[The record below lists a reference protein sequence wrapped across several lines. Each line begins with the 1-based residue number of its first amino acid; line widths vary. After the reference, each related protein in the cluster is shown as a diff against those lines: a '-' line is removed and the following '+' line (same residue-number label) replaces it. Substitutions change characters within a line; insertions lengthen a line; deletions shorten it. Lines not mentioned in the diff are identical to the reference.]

1 MKIIQ
6 EYIKELLFEQDC
18 VVIPDFG
25 GFVANY
31 DYCKLEKEMGH
42 PARKWFAFNELL
54 RTDDGILLTYI
65 AEQESITIAEASKKI
80 KNFVA
85 SVRQMMRVDDYFYL
99 KGVGSFCYNEENKI
113 QFIPVYNVNFQAN
126 SFGLSAFNVQKLDRP
141 KVLEKIVTRSKEQGS
156 VVVLTNSRSQARVF
170 NDRPMVL
177 STSLIGQVKKKK
189 KSKREHYLLASMV
202 AIIAL
207 FLSFYIYDNKGF
219 TLSNLNFFTS
229 YKSDVYTSSL
239 GKYKT
244 PETVLIKSAIKSST
258 MNTIAQHQPTYFVI
272 VGSFESQKNAAQ
284 FMSQLKKDGYSS
296 AKLISNK
303 KGEKIKVSLDHFT
316 TKDAAIKKASTLEN
330 AWIYTSELLR

>member
-31 DYCKLEKEMGH
+31 DYCKIEKEMGQ

-65 AEQESITIAEASKKI
+65 AEQESISIAEASKKI
-80 KNFVA
+80 KSFVS

-113 QFIPVYNVNFQAN
+113 QFIPVYNVNFQAT
-126 SFGLSAFNVQKLDRP
+126 SYGLTAFKIK
-141 KVLEKIVTRSKEQGS
+141 KVVSPSLLKKAVPQPQRYASIQ
-156 VVVLTNSRSQARVF
+156 LNSRSQGSAF
-170 NDRPMVL
+170 NDRPMAAVMPVSML
-177 STSLIGQVKKKK
+177 GKKKK
-189 KSKREHYLLASMV
+189 KSKIEHYLLASMV

-219 TLSNLNFFTS
+219 TLSNLNFFAS
-229 YKSDVYTSSL
+229 YNNDVYTRSEKGNQERIAPLTKVVS
-239 GKYKT
+239 K
-244 PETVLIKSAIKSST
+244 AA
-258 MNTIAQHQPTYFVI
+258 NTNKVTQHQPTYFVI
-272 VGSFESQKNAAQ
+272 VGSFESEKNAAQ
-284 FMSQLKKDGYSS
+284 FMGKLKKDGYSA

-316 TKDAAIKKASTLEN
+316 TKDEAIKKASTLEN